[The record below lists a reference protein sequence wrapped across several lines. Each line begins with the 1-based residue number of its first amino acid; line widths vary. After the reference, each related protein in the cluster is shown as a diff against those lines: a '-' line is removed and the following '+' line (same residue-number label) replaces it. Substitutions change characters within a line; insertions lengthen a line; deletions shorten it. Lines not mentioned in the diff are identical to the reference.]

1 MRLIKLMSKFVTF
14 FTQGTLLECY
24 DVLGNRYQLPV
35 YVLSSPT
42 NLIEEASEAD
52 TIPDNNSSTTP
63 GVEIFVKFY
72 LSTGKDLKL
81 PVQTTDSIYAVK
93 CKIQAIEGFEPSRQ
107 RMFFAGKELQNKRR
121 IEDAKIH
128 NGYMVQVVVSD
139 PPTNTS

>member
-1 MRLIKLMSKFVTF
+1 MKSFTF
-14 FTQGTLLECY
+14 TGTLLECY

-52 TIPDNNSSTTP
+52 TIPENNTSMTP
-63 GVEIFVKFY
+63 GIEIIVKFY

-81 PVQTTDSIYAVK
+81 PVRTTDSIYAVK
-93 CKIQAIEGFEPSRQ
+93 CKIQSLEGIDPGRQ

-128 NGYMVQVVVSD
+128 NSFMIQVIVSE
-139 PPTNTS
+139 PPSDTS